1 MWGELGV
8 WLIRW
13 FLSSGDG
20 GMYVRMYEEWINDF
34 CND

>member
-1 MWGELGV
+1 MRWRFMWGELGV

-20 GMYVRMYEEWINDF
+20 GMYVGMYEE
-34 CND
+34 